1 MGADHIIIFFLI
13 TLLKTNKHIK
23 VGCAWT
29 NDEFVS
35 CTSLG
40 GGHLTQ
46 NLRSWGFLGRA
57 REPLQ
62 EGLDLI
68 HI

>member
-1 MGADHIIIFFLI
+1 MLI

-29 NDEFVS
+29 NNEFVS

-40 GGHLTQ
+40 GSLFDSEPLKPGQGVGALLEEQ
-46 NLRSWGFLGRA
+46 

-68 HI
+68 PI